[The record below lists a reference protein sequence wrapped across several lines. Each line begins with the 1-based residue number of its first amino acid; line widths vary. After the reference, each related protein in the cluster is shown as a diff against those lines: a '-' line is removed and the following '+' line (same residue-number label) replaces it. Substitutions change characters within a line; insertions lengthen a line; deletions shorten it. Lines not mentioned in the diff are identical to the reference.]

1 MFNLSSH
8 NFHFHCKSV
17 FFFSIVS
24 FLSPVSSAEIA
35 ENPSNLINLA
45 KRELERDREL
55 LMSKSLPGMPLE
67 TVESQDQQ
75 QQPGEDGSDSDSDTE
90 SDDKTNELQAEINDI
105 QSDIEIKTKLIEQ
118 LELSQQRMMVM
129 KQHYEEKL
137 TVLSAKITNTQ
148 KERDQVLANMGGGG
162 RKFQFSFAFRSNCHH
177 HLPIFSFHFSS
188 FIFVSQQHTK
198 QLTSR
203 QR

>member
-1 MFNLSSH
+1 M
-8 NFHFHCKSV
+8 
-17 FFFSIVS
+17 
-24 FLSPVSSAEIA
+24 
-35 ENPSNLINLA
+35 
-45 KRELERDREL
+45 

-67 TVESQDQQ
+67 TVESQDQQQ

-137 TVLSAKITNTQ
+137 TVLSAKIANTQ

-162 RKFQFSFAFRSNCHH
+162 RKFQFSLCFLFDQIAII
-177 HLPIFSFHFSS
+177 IFQFSHFISLLSFSLLKK
-188 FIFVSQQHTK
+188 QHTK